1 MTQTP
6 LAGVEKTLFVVTYG
20 RSGSTLLQNMVNA
33 LPGHLLRGENNNLL
47 LPLVR
52 AWHGLRQ
59 SEQAARMRQAP
70 QPSGPHQPWFGY
82 EAIDADLLGR
92 ELAETFLARVL
103 RPEPDTRVIGF
114 KEIRWHED
122 PEMFLPMLDFLIR
135 YLPQARFIFNTRD
148 HGEVCRSGWWKTMDP
163 GEVSAQLEAAEALY
177 RDAQARHPAR
187 CLTVHYN
194 DYITG
199 AEAWR
204 PLFAFLD
211 QPFDAA
217 LAEAVLGRKLTHMKW
232 LGRKDAPSA

>member
-1 MTQTP
+1 MS
-6 LAGVEKTLFVVTYG
+6 LAGVEKSLFVVTYG

-33 LPGHLLRGENNNLL
+33 LPGHLLRGENNNLA

-52 AWHGLRQ
+52 AWHGLRH
-59 SEQAARMRQAP
+59 SAQAAKMRQNP

-82 EAIDADLLGR
+82 EAIDADRLGR
-92 ELAETFLARVL
+92 ELAEIFATQVL
-103 RPEPDTRVIGF
+103 RPEPDTRVLGF

-122 PEMFLPMLDFLIR
+122 AEMFLPMLDFLIR

-163 GEVSAQLEAAEALY
+163 AVVRAQLEAAEAMY
-177 RDAQARHPAR
+177 REAQARYPER
-187 CLTVHYN
+187 CLMVHYN

-199 AEAWR
+199 PEAWR
-204 PLFAFLD
+204 PVFDFLE

-217 LAEAVLGRKLTHMKW
+217 LVEAVLERKLTHMKW
-232 LGRKDAPSA
+232 LGKPKTATSG